1 MPEFEVKVERRRK
14 PSPRW
19 PGVQKILTRPGIV
32 VSGALCAAVLVFG
45 TPHLLVQYHC
55 SGRCSMQHA
64 YACNYYGIQGWRYV
78 RHYDRRGC
86 SMVRLL
92 PLKFR

>member
-1 MPEFEVKVERRRK
+1 MKRRPPIYTPYNSAAASYVYNR
-14 PSPRW
+14 
-19 PGVQKILTRPGIV
+19 QILKRPGIV
-32 VSGALCAAVLVFG
+32 VSAVLCAGVLVFG
-45 TPHLLVQYHC
+45 TPHLLVTYHC

-86 SMVRLL
+86 AMVRLL